1 MRIAVVGAGAMGCI
15 FGGTLSEAGHEVTL
29 IDVWAEHVRVLNERG
44 LRLTGVSGD
53 RTIPVRAVTSPD
65 GLPPQ
70 DVVIVFVKS
79 SATEA
84 AVRGAAGLI
93 GPETVV
99 VTLQNG
105 LGNAEKIGSIVGPE
119 KVVAGVTSHGGTMLG
134 PGEVRH
140 AGRGETVL
148 GELCG
153 HLTQRV
159 EELARVFTAAGL
171 EARAVESVDGLV
183 WSKLLV
189 NVGINALTAILQVN
203 NGELVKHPETRELV
217 ALAVEEG
224 ARVAAAKGIKL
235 IYEDPVA
242 NCLKVAELT
251 GPNLSSMCQD
261 VRAKRKTEIDVING
275 AVVAEG
281 EKVGVP
287 TPVNKVL
294 TNLIKAIE
302 KTYLG

>member
-29 IDVWAEHVRVLNERG
+29 IDLWAEHVRALNERG
-44 LRLTGVSGD
+44 LKLTGVSGD
-53 RTIPVRAVTSPD
+53 RTIPVRATTSPE
-65 GLPPQ
+65 GLPQQ
-70 DVVIVFVKS
+70 DLVIIFVKS

-84 AVRGAAGLI
+84 AVREAARLI
-93 GPETVV
+93 GPATAVL
-99 VTLQNG
+99 TLQNG
-105 LGNAEKIGSIVGPE
+105 LGNAERIGSIVGPE
-119 KVVAGVTSHGGTMLG
+119 KVVAGVTSHGGTLLG

-153 HLTQRV
+153 RLTERV
-159 EELARVFTAAGL
+159 EKLAQVFTDAGL
-171 EARAVESVDGLV
+171 EARAVESVDSLI

-189 NVGINALTAILQVN
+189 NVGINALTAILRVS
-203 NGELVKHPETRELV
+203 NGELVKYPETRELV

-224 ARVAAAKGIKL
+224 ARVAATKGIKL
-235 IYEDPVA
+235 IHENPVA
-242 NCLKVAELT
+242 HCLKVAEMT
-251 GPNLSSMCQD
+251 GPNLSSMYQD
-261 VRAKRKTEIDVING
+261 VRAKRKTEVDVING

-281 EKVGVP
+281 EMVGVP
-287 TPVNKVL
+287 TPVNRVL

-302 KTYLG
+302 KTY

>member
-29 IDVWAEHVRVLNERG
+29 IDVWTEHVKVLNERG

-53 RTIPVRAVTSPD
+53 RTIPVRAVTSPA
-65 GLPPQ
+65 GLPAQ
-70 DVVIVFVKS
+70 DLVIIFVKS
-79 SATEA
+79 NATET
-84 AVRGAAGLI
+84 AVREATNLI
-93 GPETVV
+93 GPMTCVL
-99 VTLQNG
+99 TLQNG
-105 LGNAEKIGSIVGPE
+105 LGNAEKIGRIIGQE
-119 KVVAGVTSHGGTMLG
+119 KVVAGVTSHGGTVLG

-148 GELCG
+148 GELSG
-153 HLTQRV
+153 RLTERV
-159 EELARVFTAAGL
+159 EKLAQTFSAAGL
-171 EARAVESVDGLV
+171 EARAVASVDSLV

-189 NVGINALTAILQVN
+189 NVGINALTAILRVN

-217 ALAVEEG
+217 AMAVEEG

-235 IYEDPVA
+235 IHDDPVA

-251 GPNLSSMCQD
+251 GPNLSSMYQD
-261 VRAKRKTEIDVING
+261 VRAKRQTEVDVING
-275 AVVAEG
+275 AIVTEG
-281 EKVGVP
+281 EKLGIP

-302 KTYLG
+302 KTY

>member
-15 FGGTLSEAGHEVTL
+15 FGGTMSEAGHEVTL
-29 IDVWAEHVRVLNERG
+29 IDVWAEHVNALNARG

-53 RTIPVRAVTSPD
+53 RTIPVHAVTSPA
-65 GLPPQ
+65 GLPVQ

-79 SATEA
+79 AFTET
-84 AVRGAAGLI
+84 AVRQAAALI
-93 GPETVV
+93 GPETTVL
-99 VTLQNG
+99 TLQNG
-105 LGNAEKIGSIVGPE
+105 LGNADKIGAIVGAE

-148 GELCG
+148 GELRG
-153 HLTQRV
+153 GLTPRL
-159 EELARVFTAAGL
+159 ERLAAAFTAAGL
-171 EARAVESVDGLV
+171 EARAVENVDSLV

-189 NVGINALTAILQVN
+189 NVGINAVTAVLRVA
-203 NGELVKHPETRELV
+203 NGELPKHEATRELV
-217 ALAVEEG
+217 RLAVEEG

-235 IYEDPVA
+235 IHADPVA

-251 GPNLSSMCQD
+251 GPNLSSMHQD
-261 VRAKRKTEIDVING
+261 VRAKRRTEVDVING
-275 AVVAEG
+275 AIVAEG
-281 EKVGVP
+281 EKLGIP

-302 KTYLG
+302 ATY